1 MTSFLRHWI
10 LMLMLFTTANGAVA
24 HNPSQSFS
32 DWTIDNDNVQL
43 TFSVKTREVTRLQPV
58 APGSLDTRLMRHL
71 DKSIGVSSGNV
82 ICQRVAQSTPLASAQ
97 GYMRLELN
105 FQCSTPG
112 HLTVKIDSFFNLA
125 ESHIHYANIRKGN
138 QLSQQYLFTHENRSH
153 TILSD
158 VEQKVGDILRNY
170 IMLGTEHI
178 VGGIDHIA
186 FLLALVLV
194 CRRKRELLWAITG
207 FTLGH
212 SLTLA
217 FASLN
222 WVRPDMSLVEAA
234 IGFTIALVAVEKI
247 AGTTDQGRRLA
258 MVTAAALIIMLMVN
272 QQWNIG
278 LSSISL
284 MGFILLGIS
293 YLWPTKS
300 ESQSQPFRLFI
311 TTVFGLIHGFGF
323 AGALSDVGLAGNQLL
338 WSLLGFNL
346 GIELG
351 QLAIILLLWV
361 VSTWLSRWL
370 ASDHR
375 RSVSDWSSA
384 ALCGLGLYWFIG
396 RSYGI
401 I

>member
-1 MTSFLRHWI
+1 MTPVLRHWL
-10 LMLMLFTTANGAVA
+10 LMVMLFATATGALA

-32 DWTIDNDNVQL
+32 DWTINNGDVQL
-43 TFSVKTREVTRLQPV
+43 TFSVKTREVTRLQPIDSE
-58 APGSLDTRLMRHL
+58 SLNARLMRHL
-71 DKSIGVSSGNV
+71 DESIDVSSGNI
-82 ICQRVAQSTPLASAQ
+82 ICPQIDKSVPLASAQ
-97 GYMRLELN
+97 GYIRVELN

-112 HLTVKIDSFFNLA
+112 HLTIQIDSFFNLA

-138 QLSQQYLFTHENRSH
+138 KLSQQYLFTHENRSH

-158 VEQKVGDILRNY
+158 VEQSAGNIVRNY
-170 IMLGTEHI
+170 IALGTEHI
-178 VGGIDHIA
+178 FGGLDHIA

-194 CRRKRELLWAITG
+194 CGRKRDLLWAITG

-217 FASLN
+217 FASLG
-222 WVRPDMSLVEAA
+222 WVAPDMSLVEAA
-234 IGFTIALVAVEKI
+234 IGFTIALVAVEKV
-247 AGTTDQGRRLA
+247 AVTTDQGKRLTMA
-258 MVTAAALIIMLMVN
+258 TAIALIVMLMVN

-278 LSSISL
+278 LSGVSL
-284 MGFILLGIS
+284 IGFILLGIS
-293 YLWPTKS
+293 YLWPTKG

-323 AGALSDVGLAGNQLL
+323 AGALGDIGLSGDQLL

-351 QLAIILLLWV
+351 QLAIVLLLWV
-361 VSTWLSRWL
+361 VSTWLSGWL
-370 ASDHR
+370 SSDNR
-375 RSVSDWSSA
+375 RGISDWSTA

>member
-1 MTSFLRHWI
+1 
-10 LMLMLFTTANGAVA
+10 
-24 HNPSQSFS
+24 
-32 DWTIDNDNVQL
+32 
-43 TFSVKTREVTRLQPV
+43 
-58 APGSLDTRLMRHL
+58 
-71 DKSIGVSSGNV
+71 
-82 ICQRVAQSTPLASAQ
+82 
-97 GYMRLELN
+97 
-105 FQCSTPG
+105 
-112 HLTVKIDSFFNLA
+112 
-125 ESHIHYANIRKGN
+125 
-138 QLSQQYLFTHENRSH
+138 
-153 TILSD
+153 
-158 VEQKVGDILRNY
+158 
-170 IMLGTEHI
+170 MLGTEHI

-323 AGALSDVGLAGNQLL
+323 AGALSDIGLAGNQLL

-370 ASDHR
+370 SSDHR

>member
-1 MTSFLRHWI
+1 
-10 LMLMLFTTANGAVA
+10 MLFTTANGAVA

>member
-1 MTSFLRHWI
+1 
-10 LMLMLFTTANGAVA
+10 MLFTTANGAVA

-323 AGALSDVGLAGNQLL
+323 AGALSDIGLAGNQLL